1 MGKISKKKLAMTD
14 SFRIF
19 GVICFPHPLPEKPT
33 KQNIKETDSK
43 GNILGPIYTPKDE
56 GLDGG

>member
-1 MGKISKKKLAMTD
+1 MGKISKKKILMTD

-33 KQNIKETDSK
+33 KQNIKETYSR
-43 GNILGPIYTPKDE
+43 GNIWGPFYTPKGE